1 MANWIL
7 TVEAKADLYDIL
19 QAVSEFT
26 GFEAS
31 AVSLFNDLKRKFDLI
46 AFMPFAVGRK
56 RGDGLQE
63 AFCRGYRIVYRVV
76 DADVYILT
84 VIHSSKLYPQPK
96 T

>member
-1 MANWIL
+1 MAKWIL
-7 TVEAKADLYDIL
+7 TAEAKTSLYEIL

-56 RGDGLQE
+56 REDGLQE
-63 AFCRGYRIVYRVV
+63 AFCRGYRIVYQVI
-76 DADVYILT
+76 DGDVYILT
-84 VIHSSKLYPQPK
+84 VIHSSRLYP
-96 T
+96 